1 MQDTI
6 VVDALYNYVEVI
18 MKKRT
23 ISFVLILSL
32 SFSIGCYNNQ
42 TITKEELTPT
52 TKGKLNA
59 EGEQRDITVL
69 MKDSREYQFSK
80 ENYRIQGDT
89 LTGFGVQK
97 INDNEGPFHGSIAL
111 ADITSLKTTEFSL
124 TKTLLAIGFPVA
136 VVGAWFIAFAAGMS
150 RR

>member
-1 MQDTI
+1 MEVTI
-6 VVDALYNYVEVI
+6 
-18 MKKRT
+18 KKKT
-23 ISFVLILSL
+23 ISFVLIVSL

-42 TITKEELTPT
+42 TSTKEELTPT
-52 TKGKLNA
+52 AKEKLTA
-59 EGEQRDITVL
+59 EVEQHDITIL
-69 MKDSREYQFSK
+69 TKDSREYQFSK

-97 INDNEGPFHGSIAL
+97 INDNEGRFHGSIAL

-136 VVGAWFIAFAAGMS
+136 VVGAWFIAFAVGMS
-150 RR
+150 RH